1 MKNPDRTLQQHAGN
15 RGQDS
20 IFHGQGASKD
30 AEDNKLQLLFRTI
43 NKELQKIFLNENRP
57 LLLAGV
63 KSVVGEFKKQ
73 LHYNSL
79 LSESISGNY
88 DHEEPMMLH
97 ERAMSIMSPILKE
110 KKLSVSKNLDDY
122 AASPIIS
129 TNFKDIVEGAM
140 YEKVDTLFFKSR
152 ACPTWGKLNGSPA
165 SVEVH
170 DKYQN
175 GDICLLNK
183 AVVDSL
189 INKGTVYQLLSTE
202 EPDLQHS
209 LAARFRF

>member
-1 MKNPDRTLQQHAGN
+1 IRPIDLSDLELPTDYSEIINMKNPDRALQQHAGN

-30 AEDNKLQLLFRTI
+30 AEDNKLSLLFRTI
-43 NKELQKIFLNENRP
+43 NKELQKVLLNENRP

-63 KSVVGEFKKQ
+63 KSVTGEFKKH

-110 KKLSVSKNLDDY
+110 KKLDVLKNFDDH
-122 AASPIIS
+122 AASPI
-129 TNFKDIVEGAM
+129 
-140 YEKVDTLFFKSR
+140 
-152 ACPTWGKLNGSPA
+152 
-165 SVEVH
+165 
-170 DKYQN
+170 
-175 GDICLLNK
+175 
-183 AVVDSL
+183 
-189 INKGTVYQLLSTE
+189 
-202 EPDLQHS
+202 
-209 LAARFRF
+209 